1 MMTTFTK
8 LIQKLFVKYLHAP
21 WGFGKKEF
29 QAVINVLRPQDTF
42 LINGVKL
49 SLSSSNYIDRKL
61 LFSGHFDPYL
71 EELISNLTPDDVFL
85 DVGANFGYFTLLAAR
100 QGASVLSFEP
110 SARELARFYNHL
122 VLNPELL
129 PRVHLYP
136 FALGDVSCT
145 ARLRMARDGN
155 TGQNYVVNNGSISSD
170 DVVITQRTWI
180 DAVPPYSWR
189 NISLV
194 KIDVEGFEGNSLQAL
209 APLLE
214 SKDNLAVYIE
224 ITPSYL
230 AERSSWSAVG
240 IQHFLEER
248 GFRSV
253 ARVGDS
259 RQWDELFLKGS
270 SRLVS
275 A

>member
-1 MMTTFTK
+1 MTTMCTK

-21 WGFGKKEF
+21 WNFGKKEA
-29 QAVINVLRPQDTF
+29 QVMIDLLRPQDTF

-71 EELISNLTPDDVFL
+71 EKLISNLTPDDVFL

-100 QGASVLSFEP
+100 QGASVMSFEP
-110 SARELARFYNHL
+110 SARELGRLYGHL
-122 VLNPELL
+122 VLNPDLL
-129 PRVHLYP
+129 HRVQVFP
-136 FALGDVSCT
+136 SALGDVSCT
-145 ARLRMARDGN
+145 TRLRMAGDGN
-155 TGQNYVVNNGSISSD
+155 TGQNFVVKDGSVSAD

-180 DAVPPYSWR
+180 DAVPTYSWQ

-194 KIDVEGFEGNSLQAL
+194 KIDVEGFEGYALQSL
-209 APLLE
+209 APLLDIAE
-214 SKDNLAVYIE
+214 NLAVYIE

-230 AERSSWSAVG
+230 AERSNWTAAR
-240 IQHFLEER
+240 IEEFLGER

-270 SRLVS
+270 SRLVP

>member
-1 MMTTFTK
+1 MCTK

-21 WGFGKKEF
+21 WNFGKKEA
-29 QAVINVLRPQDTF
+29 QVMIDLLRPQDTF

-71 EELISNLTPDDVFL
+71 EKLISNLTPDDVFL

-100 QGASVLSFEP
+100 QGASVMSFEP
-110 SARELARFYNHL
+110 SARELGRLYGHL
-122 VLNPELL
+122 VLNPDLL
-129 PRVHLYP
+129 HRVQVFP
-136 FALGDVSCT
+136 SALGDVSCT
-145 ARLRMARDGN
+145 TRLRMAGDGN
-155 TGQNYVVNNGSISSD
+155 TGQNFVVKDGSVSAD

-180 DAVPPYSWR
+180 DAVPTYSWQ

-194 KIDVEGFEGNSLQAL
+194 KIDVEGFEGYALQSL
-209 APLLE
+209 APLLDIAE
-214 SKDNLAVYIE
+214 NLAVYIE

-230 AERSSWSAVG
+230 AERSNWTAAR
-240 IQHFLEER
+240 IEEFLGER

-270 SRLVS
+270 SRLVP

>member
-1 MMTTFTK
+1 MTTMCTK

-21 WGFGKKEF
+21 WSFGKKEA
-29 QAVINVLRPQDTF
+29 QAIIDLLRPQDTF

-49 SLSSSNYIDRKL
+49 SLSSTNYIDRKL
-61 LFSGHFDPYL
+61 LFSGHFDPFL
-71 EELISNLTPDDVFL
+71 EKLISNLTPDDVFL

-100 QGASVLSFEP
+100 QGANVLSFEP
-110 SARELARFYNHL
+110 SARELGRLYGHL
-122 VLNPELL
+122 VLNPDLL
-129 PRVHLYP
+129 HRVQVFP

-145 ARLRMARDGN
+145 TRLRMARDGN
-155 TGQNYVVNNGSISSD
+155 TGQNFVVKDGSISVD

-180 DAVPPYSWR
+180 DTAPAYAWR
-189 NISLV
+189 NIGLV
-194 KIDVEGFEGNSLQAL
+194 KIDVEGFEGYALQAL

-214 SKDNLAVYIE
+214 SAANLAVYIE

-230 AERSSWSAVG
+230 AERSSWTAER
-240 IQHFLEER
+240 IEEFLVER

-253 ARVGDS
+253 ARIGDS
-259 RQWDELFLKGS
+259 RQWDELFMKGS
-270 SRLVS
+270 SRLVP